1 MTNAAERPKRSS
13 PRKDSMG
20 FIDPDAIDPEAYEDV
35 APVLDPASFKP
46 TTTKNR
52 SPIAIVKRFLQRSA
66 QEAVQQ
72 QQAGVYASL
81 IRSPNP
87 PDPTNIPGAATAAA
101 ATTDEVTGYDELGI
115 GDKGIG
121 DDDYVM
127 EKDVE
132 KYDEFGIVKVNLNY
146 DDDSD
151 FADEKPPADMSY
163 YRDTNDMRGRNLIRG
178 GPERPDTSGM
188 TEAGA
193 NTEIK
198 KWRKARKKYTDGL
211 LAAKAKLRKSLEE
224 TDNYDDDAIAYLG
237 VTTPF
242 LRPMSAVEAQ
252 PMCVD
257 HNYPSKEV
265 LLVRIAEEANLYNV
279 EVANVRSCNKRVYYD
294 GRGGAQFKVRAR
306 PTLDKGWTVKEYS
319 RWTVPS
325 IPPIGSTQPVGGEDE
340 DQGNQGNEDAS
351 KEDTSDG
358 EEEEDEERDGGDD
371 IVGEEEEGTAD
382 GDDIF
387 GEEGATDNTTKMKK
401 RQRRSP
407 IKSKW
412 LVPLIKETIAERP
425 NMSHKECAHLLR
437 LYVREDFLTAMIVH
451 NAKMQCRF
459 ELFGNPTMNA
469 QYATAMLRES
479 SIRGHKVKG
488 IYKTA
493 ENVMAML
500 AKIVVQ
506 EESDRR
512 QASEG
517 ISMTRDM
524 KKEYLSEWMSVNNL
538 MLQMGGLGIPMIGE
552 PTPQF
557 CGGVF
562 LSMSYSNEVVP
573 YLQNVFQA
581 DAAHTNFGKYT
592 LFSCYGSTA
601 NANTSP
607 IAFAIL
613 FGNEDKAG
621 WEAFFEFAK
630 EQHPCLDHSSKTFIT
645 DQAKGLVESVKK
657 VLPAAG
663 HFHCSYHRRKN
674 IEKYCKGGKKAYS
687 GSWLYDKLLNARTK
701 EEVERIKMTCAT
713 SMSDKTL
720 KYVNSLQDEEQ
731 FPGARC
737 SQDPENV
744 FMYGRTAS
752 SSVESMNQ
760 ANKPARDRTAVD
772 VMQSMKLILD
782 LESRRFDQKKK
793 MAHEWTDVL
802 TPYGNKLRDEIFAA
816 VDFHNY
822 HIAVGEYDD
831 RWTCRVSYSNRTERR
846 AWFVKEPVM
855 GSHFGGCTCGK
866 ANTEGAPCHHM
877 VAVVK
882 SGRVKTLTPINC
894 MPKWWTTEM
903 WRLQYPLNLH
913 SLCDFSIESI
923 KQSET
928 PEMTMRYCPPY
939 SAPNKAGR
947 PHEGKRKK
955 GILEERK
962 PKRKKGTVKEAT
974 NDWNREQSRGKHG

>member
-35 APVLDPASFKP
+35 IAEPELVPPPFEP

-52 SPIAIVKRFLQRSA
+52 SPIAIVKRFLQKKA

-72 QQAGVYASL
+72 QLAGVYASFMG
-81 IRSPNP
+81 SPHP
-87 PDPTNIPGAATAAA
+87 PDPTNIPGAAATAGAAAAAA
-101 ATTDEVTGYDELGI
+101 ATSTDDNMTGYSDGLVIGAEGI
-115 GDKGIG
+115 IG
-121 DDDYVM
+121 DDDYVV

-132 KYDEFGIVKVNLNY
+132 RYDEFGIVKVNLNY

-151 FADEKPPADMSY
+151 FADDIPPADMSY
-163 YRDTNDMRGRNLIRG
+163 YRDTKDMRGRNLTKG

-188 TEAGA
+188 TKASAEA
-193 NTEIK
+193 EIK

-211 LAAKAKLRKSLEE
+211 LAAKAKMRNSLEE
-224 TDNYDDDAIAYLG
+224 PDDYDDAVVYRG

-242 LRPMSAVEAQ
+242 LRTMADVEAQ

-257 HNYPSKEV
+257 HNYPTKEV
-265 LLVRIAEEANLYNV
+265 LLLRIAEEANLYNV

-294 GRGGAQFKVRAR
+294 GRGGAQFHVRAR
-306 PTLDKGWTVKEYS
+306 STLDRGWVVKEYS

-325 IPPIGSTQPVGGEDE
+325 RPPFGSTQPGDDDDEDE
-340 DQGNQGNEDAS
+340 VRGNENES
-351 KEDTSDG
+351 NEDSDS
-358 EEEEDEERDGGDD
+358 EEDD
-371 IVGEEEEGTAD
+371 IL
-382 GDDIF
+382 
-387 GEEGATDNTTKMKK
+387 GEEGDAENTTNRKK
-401 RQRRSP
+401 RRQRRSP
-407 IKSKW
+407 IKSKM
-412 LVPLIKETIAERP
+412 LVPLLKEAIAARP
-425 NMSHKECAHLLR
+425 NMSHKECAQLLHLH
-437 LYVREDFLTAMIVH
+437 VREDFLTAMIVQ

-469 QYATAMLRES
+469 QYTTAMLRES

-488 IYKTA
+488 VYKTA
-493 ENVMAML
+493 EDVMAML

-517 ISMTRDM
+517 TSMTRDM
-524 KKEYLSEWMSVNNL
+524 KKEYLSEWMSVNKL

-562 LSMSYSNEVVP
+562 FSMSYSNEVVP

-701 EEVERIKMTCAT
+701 EEVERTKMTCAT

-720 KYVNSLQDEEQ
+720 KYINSLQDEEQ

-752 SSVESMNQ
+752 SSVESMNH

-782 LESRRFDQKKK
+782 LESGRFDQKKK

-802 TPYGNKLRDEIFAA
+802 TPYGNKLRDEIFAG

-822 HIAVGEYDD
+822 HIVVGEYDD
-831 RWTCRVSYSNRTERR
+831 RWTCRVSYSNRAERR

-855 GSHFGGCTCGK
+855 GSHFGGCSCGK
-866 ANTEGAPCHHM
+866 VNIEGAPCHHM

-923 KQSET
+923 KQNEL

-974 NDWNREQSRGKHG
+974 DDWNRKQSIG